1 MPKFQKLTYIIW
13 KDATE
18 YNFRTKPKKMVHI
31 DLIVPYYKSIIQKQS
46 GGAVILKELSLTCM
60 MMINIIKSLFETIQ
74 AT

>member
-1 MPKFQKLTYIIW
+1 
-13 KDATE
+13 
-18 YNFRTKPKKMVHI
+18 MVHI